1 MISMSSKRDYY
12 EVLGISK
19 TAPANEIKSQYRKLA
34 LKFHPDRN
42 KSEEAAEHFKE
53 ISEAYAVLSDSEKR
67 NLYDQYG
74 HSGVD
79 GKYSTE
85 DIFKG
90 ASGNFDD
97 VFSDLFGRGGGEGFQ
112 SIFETLLGRGGG
124 GFGGFRRQKGSDLLY
139 ETSITLEDVLHGKH
153 MEIDLHKDMECSS
166 CNGSGAAA
174 GSSTKTCKTC
184 NGQGQT
190 RQTRKMGFASFVTVG
205 VCNDCKGQ
213 GKIIEKPCKNCKG
226 SGITKG
232 IRHLPFDIPPG
243 IDTGDYTIPGEG
255 ESVPDGING
264 DLIIR
269 IRVQPNSKFKRDG
282 GDIFYDKQITMI
294 DATLGKS
301 LEVPTLD
308 GVEKINVEQGSQP
321 NTIIKLKG
329 KGLPRLNSRG
339 RGDQYV
345 RLVVNISKNLN
356 KEQKNLL
363 KEFEKTLDNDKN
375 N

>member
-1 MISMSSKRDYY
+1 MSSKRDYY
-12 EVLGISK
+12 EVLGIQKNASE
-19 TAPANEIKSQYRKLA
+19 NEIKSQYRKLA

-42 KSEEAAEHFKE
+42 KSQEAAEYFKE

-67 NLYDQYG
+67 KLYDQYG
-74 HSGVD
+74 HAGVD

-85 DIFKG
+85 DIFRG

-97 VFSDLFGRGGGEGFQ
+97 IFSDLFGGGGSEGFQ

-124 GFGGFRRQKGSDLLY
+124 FGGFRKQKGSDLLY
-139 ETSITLEDVLHGKH
+139 ETTITLEDVLHGKH
-153 MEIDLHKDMECSS
+153 MEIDLHKDVECSS
-166 CNGSGAAA
+166 CNGSGAAE
-174 GSSTKTCKTC
+174 GSSTKTCKDC

-205 VCNDCKGQ
+205 MCNTCRGK

-226 SGITKG
+226 TGITKG

-255 ESVPDGING
+255 ESVQDGING
-264 DLIIR
+264 DLVVR
-269 IRVQPNSKFKRDG
+269 IRVQPHSKFKRDG
-282 GDIFYDKQITMI
+282 ADVFYDQQITMI
-294 DATLGKS
+294 DASLGKTI
-301 LEVPTLD
+301 EVPTLE
-308 GVEKINVEQGSQP
+308 GTEKINIEHGSQP

-345 RLVVNISKNLN
+345 RLVVNIPKNLT

-363 KEFEKTLDNDKN
+363 KQFDETLDK
-375 N
+375 

>member
-1 MISMSSKRDYY
+1 MSSKRDYY
-12 EVLGISK
+12 EVLGTSK
-19 TAPANEIKSQYRKLA
+19 TASNSEIKSQYRKLA

-42 KSEEAAEHFKE
+42 KSNEAAEHFKE

-90 ASGNFDD
+90 ASGNFND
-97 VFSDLFGRGGGEGFQ
+97 VFSDLFGRRGGFE

-124 GFGGFRRQKGSDLLY
+124 GFGGFRQQQGGDLLY
-139 ETSITLEDVLHGKH
+139 ETSISLEDVLHGKH
-153 MEIDLHKDMECSS
+153 MEIDLHKDVECTT
-166 CNGSGAAA
+166 CNGSCAAP
-174 GSSTKTCKTC
+174 GSSSKTCETC
-184 NGQGQT
+184 NGHGQT

-205 VCNDCKGQ
+205 VCNACRGQ

-226 SGITKG
+226 KGITKG

-255 ESVPDGING
+255 ESVPDGVNG
-264 DLIIR
+264 DLVIR
-269 IRVQPNSKFKRDG
+269 ISVLPHSTFKRDG
-282 GDIFYDKQITMI
+282 GDIFYDKDVSII
-294 DATLGKS
+294 DAILGKNM
-301 LEVPTLD
+301 EVPTLD
-308 GVEKINVEQGSQP
+308 GVEKINVEQGTQP

-329 KGLPRLNSRG
+329 KGVPTINSRG

-345 RLVVNISKNLN
+345 RLVVNIPKKLS
-356 KEQKNLL
+356 KEQKNIF
-363 KEFEKTLDNDKN
+363 KDFEKTFEK
-375 N
+375 